1 MQQQHSQGQSA
12 EIDRRIEL
20 RHAIER
26 DCRITTA
33 ALPAGGINGITT
45 NVSRSGMLVR
55 FPGLAASRLLPS
67 VGQEACIQLDL
78 PASMNH
84 TPRAL
89 ECSAS
94 VVRTVQRES
103 DTPALAFEI
112 HSMKILDRSPA
123 RPTAG
128 RKQGGELVQ

>member
-1 MQQQHSQGQSA
+1 MQQQYSQEQSA
-12 EIDRRIEL
+12 EIDRRVEL

-26 DCRITTA
+26 DCRVTTA
-33 ALPAGGINGITT
+33 ALPAGGISGITT

-55 FPGLAASRLLPS
+55 FPGLAASRLLPR

-78 PASMNH
+78 PASINH

-94 VVRTVQRES
+94 VVRTVHRES
-103 DTPALAFEI
+103 DAPSLAFEI
-112 HSMKILDRSPA
+112 HHMKILDRGPA
-123 RPTAG
+123 RPSTG
-128 RKQGGELVQ
+128 QEQGGELVQ